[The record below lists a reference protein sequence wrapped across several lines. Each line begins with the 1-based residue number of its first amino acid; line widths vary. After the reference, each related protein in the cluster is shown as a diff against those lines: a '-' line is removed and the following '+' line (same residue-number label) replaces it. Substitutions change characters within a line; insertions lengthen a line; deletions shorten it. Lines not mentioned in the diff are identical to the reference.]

1 MAGLTNEDV
10 VLKFYEKEQGHTQN
24 LRSYGDKLM
33 SYNTCIA
40 QHFGLNGILINI
52 SNYDDNAIKNHLALV
67 RKHIGKGHKK
77 IVIHMSDV
85 PIDTNNLRTY
95 FAMNIKL

>member
-1 MAGLTNEDV
+1 MAGTTNEDV
-10 VLKFYEKEQGHTQN
+10 VLKFYKKEQGHTQN

-77 IVIHMSDV
+77 IVIYLSDV
-85 PIDTNNLRTY
+85 PIDCNNLRVY
-95 FAMNIKL
+95 FALNLKS

>member
-1 MAGLTNEDV
+1 MAGVTNEDV

-24 LRSYGDKLM
+24 LNSLGDKIM

-52 SNYDDNAIKNHLALV
+52 SNYDDNAIKNHVTLI
-67 RKHIGKGHKK
+67 RKHIGRGHKK
-77 IVIHMSDV
+77 IVIYLSDV
-85 PIDTNNLRTY
+85 PIDCNNLRVY